1 MNHLGN
7 ANKMVETPRTDAAEK
22 HAYQFKDDCTPV
34 CESKFVR
41 QLERELNAANQRIK
55 RLRDGI
61 AKQNQTIE
69 QACGKVLGY
78 PWFKDDQ
85 KNFPGST
92 EKDGVC
98 VGDHVAE
105 TIVCELVGKYTEAL
119 DRIKRLEEA
128 GEKMVDEPLRKHRR
142 WILNEAKEANP

>member
-1 MNHLGN
+1 MSD
-7 ANKMVETPRTDAAEK
+7 TPRTDEVTRTYGDASVEWEEELV
-22 HAYQFKDDCTPV
+22 PV
-34 CESKFVR
+34 DACR
-41 QLERELNAANQRIK
+41 AIERELNAANDRIK
-55 RLRDGI
+55 HLRDGI

-119 DRIKRLEEA
+119 ARIKRLEEA
-128 GEKMVDEPLRKHRR
+128 GDALKASGYFGGFGDAVNK
-142 WILNEAKEANP
+142 WIKAKEAKL